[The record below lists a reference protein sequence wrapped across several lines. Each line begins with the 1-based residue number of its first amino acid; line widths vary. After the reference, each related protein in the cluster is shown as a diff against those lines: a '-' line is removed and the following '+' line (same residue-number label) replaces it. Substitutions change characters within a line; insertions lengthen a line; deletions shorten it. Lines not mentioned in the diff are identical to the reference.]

1 MPGGVDMNHYTYRAE
16 WSPERDEYLGR
27 CIEIPDLLPW
37 SAPTAPEAI
46 AGIERIAA
54 QHARGIAESAATA
67 PTSLT
72 ERHYSGKFLV
82 RTSSAL
88 HKELSIEAAE
98 ERVSLNQWVVQKLSG
113 RKPRPPW
120 HHF

>member
-1 MPGGVDMNHYTYRAE
+1 MRGV
-16 WSPERDEYLGR
+16 
-27 CIEIPDLLPW
+27 
-37 SAPTAPEAI
+37 
-46 AGIERIAA
+46 
-54 QHARGIAESAATA
+54 AESAATA

-82 RTSSAL
+82 RASSAL

-113 RKPRPPW
+113 RKPRSPW
-120 HHF
+120 HDF